1 MENLNIDIKK
11 FSEYIV
17 NLIYGVNDFDINDTN
32 EQKVSPLRL
41 QNLLY
46 CAYAWALAAWD
57 KKLWSNNFEKWV
69 IGPVIPE
76 IYHDYSKNGVRLFNW
91 EKHFVKFPEIPNWE
105 RTDLE
110 ALVMDLNEKYNDV
123 ELTKIVR
130 DDVWKNTKTNSVIKD
145 EEIAKYY
152 SENDDTFLD
161 KIMCNPA
168 LESKVKFL
176 S

>member
-1 MENLNIDIKK
+1 MENFNLNLKV

-17 NLIYGVNDFDINDTN
+17 NIIYDISDFDINNTE
-32 EQKVSPLRL
+32 EQKVSPLKL

-46 CAYAWALAAWD
+46 FLYAYALAEWN
-57 KKLWSNNFEKWV
+57 KKLWSDNFEKWV

-76 IYHDYSKNGVRLFNW
+76 IYYDYSKNGVQLYNR

-110 ALVMDLNEKYNDV
+110 ALVIDLNEKYNDI
-123 ELTKIVR
+123 ELAKLAR
-130 DDVWKNTKTNSVIKD
+130 DNIWKSTKTNSIIKD

-152 SENDDTFLD
+152 AENNTFID
-161 KIMCNPA
+161 EIVYDPA
-168 LESKVKFL
+168 LESKVKFF